1 MTSRKDYLDNLIIK
15 YLNNRNLEIAVSD
28 SKNYTTEEFKNK
40 VIQYKLRLEKIW
52 GAENKKKSR
61 RNVIRAV
68 FSFQIPST
76 LHPNVS
82 PVYEGTKS
90 V

>member
-52 GAENKKKSR
+52 GAGNKKK
-61 RNVIRAV
+61 AEEWE
-68 FSFQIPST
+68 F
-76 LHPNVS
+76 
-82 PVYEGTKS
+82 Y
-90 V
+90 